1 MSSEASRTPSGSG
14 SSTTGPVPTTVP
26 EPAPA
31 AADIARRAREVR
43 EAMARRSNTAPARG
57 GQRGFM
63 ELYANLVRNPTK
75 ATLLNTASDLKE
87 VRQGALRNWG
97 EDIGR
102 RLELGEDVPSLVDTT
117 KGYIRMY
124 LSPAER
130 RQLVDQRLFG
140 GRNRKTRKGKS
151 RRRYTRRR

>member
-1 MSSEASRTPSGSG
+1 MSTPTTPPST
-14 SSTTGPVPTTVP
+14 SSTGTPASPGGVPA
-26 EPAPA
+26 APA
-31 AADIARRAREVR
+31 GNAIAARARAAR
-43 EAMARRSNTAPARG
+43 AAMAARARRG

-63 ELYANLVRNPTK
+63 ELYANLIRNPTK

-87 VRQGALRNWG
+87 VRQPALRNWG

-102 RLELGEDVPSLVDTT
+102 RLELGEDVPSLVITT
-117 KGYIRMY
+117 KGYIRQY

-140 GRNRKTRKGKS
+140 GRKTRKGKS

>member
-1 MSSEASRTPSGSG
+1 MSSTASTVPVS
-14 SSTTGPVPTTVP
+14 SSTGTPASPGGVPV
-26 EPAPA
+26 APA
-31 AADIARRAREVR
+31 GNAIAERARAAR
-43 EAMARRSNTAPARG
+43 AAMAARMRRG

-63 ELYANLVRNPTK
+63 ELYANLIRNPTK

-102 RLELGEDVPSLVDTT
+102 RLELGEDVPSLVITT
-117 KGYIRMY
+117 KGYIRQY

-151 RRRYTRRR
+151 QRRRYTRRR